1 MNKKDK
7 DSKESKNALSACFS
21 SASIWMMSYWFL
33 YGFDFFF
40 NQDKYIRE
48 YGVTEALEDNVCNWT
63 ENPTLQRGVW
73 IFGTQTSSG
82 KRTARQAGSK
92 RGRGGYSGL
101 YYKYEFSSNKVI
113 EQELHLSVH
122 E

>member
-7 DSKESKNALSACFS
+7 DSKESKNTLSA
-21 SASIWMMSYWFL
+21 FL
-33 YGFDFFF
+33 QLVYEWWAIDFCTVLIFFF

-92 RGRGGYSGL
+92 RGGGRYSGL

>member
-7 DSKESKNALSACFS
+7 DSKESKNALSA
-21 SASIWMMSYWFL
+21 FL
-33 YGFDFFF
+33 QLVYEWWAIDFCTVLIFFFF

>member
-7 DSKESKNALSACFS
+7 DSKESKNALSA
-21 SASIWMMSYWFL
+21 FL
-33 YGFDFFF
+33 QLVYEWWAIDFCTVLIFFFF

-48 YGVTEALEDNVCNWT
+48 YGVTEVLEDNVCNWT

>member
-7 DSKESKNALSACFS
+7 DSKESKNALSA
-21 SASIWMMSYWFL
+21 FL
-33 YGFDFFF
+33 QLVYEWWAIDFCTVLIFFFF

-82 KRTARQAGSK
+82 KRTARQTGSK